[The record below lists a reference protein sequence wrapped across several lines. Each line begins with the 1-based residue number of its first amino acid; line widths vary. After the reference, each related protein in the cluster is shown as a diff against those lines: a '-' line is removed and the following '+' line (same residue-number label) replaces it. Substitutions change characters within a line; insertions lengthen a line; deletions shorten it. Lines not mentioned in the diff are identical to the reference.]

1 MPVVRSV
8 MRGEVGAMLALAAP
22 LAGANL
28 AQMAMG
34 LTNAMMVGRLGGASL
49 AAAGLGAALYF
60 TLAMVCQGVLIA
72 VAPLAAHAI
81 GRGEPEAAGRIGGA
95 GMILAAMLAL
105 PVLALLTVAPHAL
118 ALIGYEAALAADIT
132 RYLSAVQWGAPA
144 FLGFVV
150 LRAMLS
156 ATTRVRPIMLVLLLG
171 VPANAA
177 LNWALIFGHLGF
189 PALGIFGSGAATAII
204 QWVMLLA
211 LAGYV
216 RISRLRLRVGRR
228 FGAELRLIVG
238 LGLPISG
245 LLALEV
251 GLFNAAGVV
260 MGLFGADA
268 LGAHQLAIN
277 FASLTFMVPLGMAQ
291 AATVRVAFQLG
302 ARNYAAARRAGLV
315 ALALGGAVMLAPCAL
330 MLAAPWAIT
339 GIYLDLG
346 EAANL
351 GTAAT
356 AVRLLA
362 IAGIFQVFDG
372 LQVIAAG
379 ALRGYRDTAL
389 PMAIAAFGY
398 WGIGFVGGWVFA
410 FPLGGGA
417 VGLWWGLALGLA
429 VVALLLSLRLHF
441 RSRAEDGAPVV
452 AATVLSD

>member
-1 MPVVRSV
+1 MKPRLPPTS
-8 MRGEVGAMLALAAP
+8 RGISQQS
-22 LAGANL
+22 N
-28 AQMAMG
+28 
-34 LTNAMMVGRLGGASL
+34 
-49 AAAGLGAALYF
+49 
-60 TLAMVCQGVLIA
+60 
-72 VAPLAAHAI
+72 
-81 GRGEPEAAGRIGGA
+81 
-95 GMILAAMLAL
+95 
-105 PVLALLTVAPHAL
+105 
-118 ALIGYEAALAADIT
+118 
-132 RYLSAVQWGAPA
+132 GAPA

-216 RISRLRLRVGRR
+216 RISRLRLLGVGRR